1 MITPDRVTA
10 TLHFTSRRETVTV
23 LLPRN
28 RNGQLPVVLVD
39 PVDENGAVAHG
50 LWLSHDVAGSDYHWT
65 EPIRAANR
73 SHHGESPTAWSAAPS
88 SPVEVL
94 GEARKLTAPDPTA
107 LTDALTGL
115 PGRLHIMERLQGSG
129 SGSGQSRSAVLL
141 VVNLDR
147 FGLVNDG
154 LGHDAGDAILIYA
167 AQQIVGATRA
177 GDVVARLGA
186 DEFLV
191 LCEGA
196 DAQRG
201 RTIAKRIISALQEPV
216 SLSGYELRITA
227 SVGITSVSA
236 EMSPA
241 DALREAGSAM
251 QRAKE
256 KGRNQAAQFEGGRSA
271 HALRWLDLQHALSL
285 ALERDEF
292 VLHFQPITNIATG
305 ATEGVEA
312 LVRWNRPGHGLV
324 PPDEFIPVAESS
336 GLIEPLGAWV
346 LGEALRQLSAWKH
359 AGRVTPGFYVSV
371 NLSPVQLTDR
381 GLVSTIT
388 RAIADHGLQG
398 ADLTLEM
405 TETALIADEDIL
417 LSTVDALASAG
428 ISLSIDDFGT
438 GYSSLARL
446 RHLPAKQLKVDRS
459 FVAGMTTDNRD
470 AALVAAV
477 IGLAHEFGMTCVAE
491 GVETPEQL
499 DQLGLF
505 GCDFAQGYLL
515 GRPMRA
521 ADLELVWEAAVS
533 MSDPVSMSDRPA

>member
-1 MITPDRVTA
+1 MITSERVAA
-10 TLHFTSRRETVTV
+10 TLHFTARAGTATV

-28 RNGQLPVVLVD
+28 RNGQLPVVLID
-39 PVDENGAVAHG
+39 PVDEHGAVAHG
-50 LWLSHDVAGSDYHWT
+50 MWLSHDIAGSDYHWT
-65 EPIRAANR
+65 EPVRPATRYDADD
-73 SHHGESPTAWSAAPS
+73 SVTTWSATPSAIADAPGTARPLS
-88 SPVEVL
+88 SLEP
-94 GEARKLTAPDPTA
+94 AAP
-107 LTDALTGL
+107 TDALTGL
-115 PGRLHIMERLQGSG
+115 PGRVQLMERMERSG
-129 SGSGQSRSAVLL
+129 ASGDGRAHSAVLL

-147 FGLVNDG
+147 FSMVNDG
-154 LGHDAGDAILIYA
+154 LGHDAGDAVLVYA

-177 GDVVARLGA
+177 GDTVARLGA

-201 RTIAKRIISALQEPV
+201 RTIAKRIVSALQEP
-216 SLSGYELRITA
+216 LSVGDHELRITA
-227 SVGITSVSA
+227 SVGITNVSA
-236 EMSPA
+236 ETSPA

-251 QRAKE
+251 QLAKE
-256 KGRNQAAQFEGGRSA
+256 KGRNQTAQFEGGRSA

-292 VLHFQPITNIATG
+292 VLHFQPITNITTG
-305 ATEGVEA
+305 AAEGVEA
-312 LVRWNRPGHGLV
+312 LVRWNRPDHGLV

-346 LGEALRQLSAWKH
+346 LGEALRQLSAWKL
-359 AGRVTPGFYVSV
+359 ADRVPPGFYVSV
-371 NLSPVQLTDR
+371 NLSPVQLMDR
-381 GLVSTIT
+381 GLVAAIT
-388 RAIADHGLQG
+388 RAIADQGLEG
-398 ADLTLEM
+398 AELTLEM
-405 TETALIADEDIL
+405 TETALIADEEVML
-417 LSTVDALASAG
+417 ATVDALASAG

-459 FVAGMTTDNRD
+459 FVAGMTTDSRD

-499 DQLGLF
+499 DQLDLL

-515 GRPMRA
+515 GRPMQA
-521 ADLELVWEAAVS
+521 ADLERVWDHAV
-533 MSDPVSMSDRPA
+533 PVSHNPD